1 MKTWVRVSIWI
12 LLQDYSGRDEN
23 FPLSGTHINRNSR
36 YGWSLSACQG
46 QVHATPRAGPE
57 KPVISVSLRPAEE
70 LCFQHRCLHVFILLL
85 SLLFPSPIKD
95 ERNKQGFFFFFRKLG
110 KDQALWKRKI
120 RSQRFRKVKKNTNEL
135 KKEEYR
141 SRTENKSQHFSNLVK
156 KMCFAVKHMPFPKM
170 TANHVCLGILWLAF
184 LGKEQKSQGSTPG
197 IPLREVGGK
206 PKSLSGNNWS
216 SSLFRKGGL
225 MHFSLKCKM
234 KNKILKMQNKFIF

>member
-1 MKTWVRVSIWI
+1 MMCVHPARNKTPPKQRFLLWAKVTGFLFQIWW
-12 LLQDYSGRDEN
+12 YC
-23 FPLSGTHINRNSR
+23 FPPFSFF
-36 YGWSLSACQG
+36 SLFSFA
-46 QVHATPRAGPE
+46 
-57 KPVISVSLRPAEE
+57 SLRISSDFFEPNDGEAEE

-120 RSQRFRKVKKNTNEL
+120 WSQRFRKVKKNTNEL

-234 KNKILKMQNKFIF
+234 KNKILKMKNKFIF